1 MLVRTK
7 LHVAFVLSIWMLTP
21 TAYADRLLLQVE
33 DFDGP
38 WRRQTNVP
46 GYLGQGFCTSNANP
60 DVATT
65 AMRKTVRISQGG
77 RHVVWLRGF
86 TSANSRRAMQMKVAD
101 ERLAITH
108 KDTRRRWIWERA
120 GEMKLDTGPVEIIVH
135 DADVGFE
142 TADAV
147 LLTDDAD
154 EDPMAEERLWSIYP
168 DSLPDE
174 ANALRFN
181 IDACVAL
188 TEKWS
193 DPEDLQQWEA
203 RRAAVEPALRQALG
217 FDPWPKKTP
226 LDARITGRCD
236 RDAYVIENLLFQS
249 KPNFYVTANVY
260 IPKQAQRPL
269 PAIVVTAGH
278 AMQQGKNYDLYRTA
292 QLGLVHQGFLV
303 LAYDPVGQ
311 GERRLPGN
319 SHGVS
324 YAALLTG
331 KSNLHYMVW
340 DSIRAVDYLLTRD
353 DVDPDRIGLT
363 GNYGGGLNTMYT
375 MPVEPRFAVGAS
387 FCCLCSYEAWIA
399 EGGNHCICNH
409 LPGACREFE
418 QFEFVGLCTPRP
430 FLAGNGTKDGIFP
443 VAGVRKTIDR
453 ARKIYALHDGA
464 DRVNL
469 REAPLPHGWSAPL
482 REAAYGWFD
491 RWLQNRG
498 DGAPRAEP
506 ELELEDWQSIDLQVL
521 KDGKMPD
528 DAKSYVELVREEAD
542 QLIASYPPVPDDET
556 IRTAWTARLRQ
567 DIWERLGGEPQGFVP
582 TAESL
587 GTFKWNGRVVERLVI
602 KTEKTLE
609 VPALLI
615 RPERAST
622 PLRAVVM
629 LDDEGKQA
637 IRRSKVASGLLD
649 GGIAVLALDVRGL
662 GEVRVH
668 ENHCASDAIVLG
680 RPMLAQQAWD
690 VLCAVWY
697 LALREDVDGSCITV
711 YGRGNTGMIATL
723 AGALSNDI
731 AAAVAEGSVGSFVHT
746 IADPLPRPRWIYAP
760 SILKAADVPQLIA
773 LYADR
778 RFLLVNPTGL
788 NGARLPEAE
797 VDELLGQTGLA
808 ASVAACMDE
817 SPSPSIVGFLADV
830 TANLDLDKG
839 RSRN

>member
-1 MLVRTK
+1 MLLRTK
-7 LHVAFVLSIWMLTP
+7 FQIAFALSVWMLTT

-38 WRRQTNVP
+38 WRRQTNIS

-60 DVATT
+60 NVASTS
-65 AMRKTVRISQGG
+65 MRKTVRIDQGG
-77 RHVVWLRGF
+77 RHVVWLRGY
-86 TSANSRRAMQMKVAD
+86 TSANSRRALQMEAGGK
-101 ERLAITH
+101 RLAITH
-108 KDTRRRWIWERA
+108 KDTRRRWIWEKA
-120 GEMKLDTGPVEIIVH
+120 GEVQLDEGPVEIVVH

-154 EDPMAEERLWSIYP
+154 EDPMADERLWSIYP
-168 DSLPDE
+168 DNLPDK

-188 TEKWS
+188 TQGWS
-193 DPEDLQQWEA
+193 DPENLEQWEA
-203 RRAAVEPALRQALG
+203 RRAAVGPALRRALG
-217 FDPWPKKTP
+217 FDPWPEKTP
-226 LDARITGRCD
+226 LDARITGRRD
-236 RDAYVIENLLFQS
+236 RETYVIENLLFQS
-249 KPNFYVTANVY
+249 KPQFYVTANVY
-260 IPKQAQRPL
+260 APKQAQRPL

-319 SHGVS
+319 SHDVS

-340 DSIRAVDYLLTRD
+340 DSIRAVDYLLSRD

-363 GNYGGGLNTMYT
+363 GNSGGGLNTMYT

-399 EGGNHCICNH
+399 DGGNHCICNH

-430 FLAGNGTKDGIFP
+430 FLAGNGAKDPIFP
-443 VAGVRKTIDR
+443 VAGVRKTIER
-453 ARKIYALHDGA
+453 ARKIYTLYDVA

-469 REAPLPHGWSAPL
+469 HEAPLPHGWSDPL

-506 ELELEDWQSIDLQVL
+506 ELELEDVQSPDLQVL

-528 DAKSYVELVREEAD
+528 DAKAYVGLVREEANR
-542 QLIASYPPVPDDET
+542 LIASYPPVPDDEVG
-556 IRTAWTARLRQ
+556 RKAWSAALRQ
-567 DIWERLGGEPQGFVP
+567 ELWKLLGGKPQDSEPV
-582 TAESL
+582 AESL
-587 GTFKWNGRVVERLVI
+587 GTSKWNGNTVERLTI
-602 KTEKTLE
+602 QTEKTLQ
-609 VPALLI
+609 VPAFLI
-615 RPERAST
+615 RPEHAPS

-629 LDDEGKQA
+629 LDDEGKQT
-637 IRRSKVASGLLD
+637 IRHSKVTNGLLD
-649 GGIAVLALDVRGL
+649 RGIAVLALDVRGL

-690 VLCAVWY
+690 VVCAVRC
-697 LALREDVDGSCITV
+697 LAPREDIDGSHIAV
-711 YGRGNTGMIATL
+711 YGRGNTGIIATL

-731 AAAVAEGSVGSFVHT
+731 AAAVAEGSTGSFLHT
-746 IADPLPRPRWIYAP
+746 IADPLPNPRWIYAP
-760 SILKAADVPQLIA
+760 NILKVADVPQLIT
-773 LYADR
+773 LYTDR

-788 NGARLPEAE
+788 NGVRLSETD
-797 VDELLGQTGLA
+797 VDKLLGQTGLA
-808 ASVAACMDE
+808 ASVTTCIDE
-817 SPSPSIVGFLADV
+817 SPARTIVGFLAGA
-830 TANLDLDKG
+830 TADEGLDK
-839 RSRN
+839 

>member
-1 MLVRTK
+1 MSIRTTI
-7 LHVAFVLSIWMLTP
+7 HVAFALSVWIP
-21 TAYADRLLLQVE
+21 TTAAYADRLLLQVE
-33 DFDGP
+33 EFDGP
-38 WRRQTNVP
+38 WRRQTNIS

-65 AMRKTVRISQGG
+65 AMRKTVRIDQGG
-77 RHVVWLRGF
+77 RHVVWLRGY
-86 TSANSRRAMQMKVAD
+86 TSANSPRAMQMEVAG
-101 ERLAITH
+101 ERLAVTH
-108 KDTRRRWIWERA
+108 KDTRRRWIWEKA
-120 GEMKLDTGPVEIIVH
+120 GEVQVEAGPVEVIVH

-154 EDPMAEERLWSIYP
+154 EDPMADERLWSIYP
-168 DSLPDE
+168 NSLPDK

-188 TEKWS
+188 TQKWS
-193 DPEDLQQWEA
+193 DPENLQQWEA
-203 RRAAVEPALRQALG
+203 RRAAVGPALRRALG
-217 FDPWPKKTP
+217 FDPWPEKTP
-226 LDARITGRCD
+226 LDARITGRSD
-236 RDAYVIENLLFQS
+236 RETYVIENLLFQS
-249 KPNFYVTANVY
+249 KPHFYVTANVY
-260 IPKQAQRPL
+260 IPKEAPRPL

-319 SHGVS
+319 SHDVS
-324 YAALLTG
+324 YAALFTG

-353 DVDPDRIGLT
+353 DVDPSRIGLT
-363 GNYGGGLNTMYT
+363 GNSGGGLNTMYT

-387 FCCLCSYEAWIA
+387 FCCLCSYEAWLA
-399 EGGNHCICNH
+399 DGGNHCICSH
-409 LPGACREFE
+409 LPGVCREFE
-418 QFEFVGLCTPRP
+418 EFEFVGLCAPRP
-430 FLAGNGTKDGIFP
+430 FLAGNGAKDPIFP

-453 ARKIYALHDGA
+453 ARKIYALYDGT

-469 REAPLPHGWSAPL
+469 QVAPLPHGWSGPL

-491 RWLQNRG
+491 RWLQDRG

-506 ELELEDWQSIDLQVL
+506 ELELGDWQSIDLRVL

-528 DAKSYVELVREEAD
+528 DAKTYVELVREDAN
-542 QLIASYPPVPDDET
+542 QLIASYPPVPDDEAN
-556 IRTAWTARLRQ
+556 RTAWTAALRQ
-567 DIWERLGGEPQGFVP
+567 ELWKRLGGEPQDFEP

-587 GTFKWNGRVVERLVI
+587 GKFKWNDRVVERLAI
-602 KTEKTLE
+602 QTEKTLD

-615 RPERAST
+615 RPEHAPA

-629 LDDEGKQA
+629 LDDEGKQTV
-637 IRRSKVASGLLD
+637 RRSKVSNELLD
-649 GGIAVLALDVRGL
+649 RGIAVLALDVRGL

-690 VLCAVWY
+690 VMCAVRC
-697 LALREDVDGSCITV
+697 LASREDIDGSHIAV
-711 YGRGNTGMIATL
+711 YGCGNTGVIATL
-723 AGALSNDI
+723 AGALTHDI
-731 AAAVAEGSVGSFVHT
+731 AAAVAEGCAGSFVHT
-746 IADPLPRPRWIYAP
+746 IADPLPNPRWIYAP
-760 SILKAADVPQLIA
+760 NILEVADLAQLIA
-773 LYADR
+773 LCANR
-778 RFLLVNPTGL
+778 RFLLVNPVGL
-788 NGARLPEAE
+788 NGAPLPEAD
-797 VDELLGQTGLA
+797 VDKLLGRVGSP
-808 ASVAACMDE
+808 ASVTTCIEE
-817 SPSPSIVGFLADV
+817 SPLSTITGFLSGDC
-830 TANLDLDKG
+830 DE
-839 RSRN
+839 

>member
-1 MLVRTK
+1 MSIRMPI
-7 LHVAFVLSIWMLTP
+7 HVSFALSVWMVS
-21 TAYADRLLLQVE
+21 ASVYADRLLLQVE

-38 WRRQTNVP
+38 WRRQTNIS

-60 DVATT
+60 GVAST
-65 AMRKTVRISQGG
+65 AMRETVQIDRGG
-77 RHVVWLRGF
+77 HHVVWLRGF
-86 TSANSRRAMQMKVAD
+86 TSANSRRAMQMEVAGK
-101 ERLAITH
+101 RLPITH
-108 KDTRRRWIWERA
+108 KDSRRRWIWEKA
-120 GEMKLDTGPVEIIVH
+120 GEVNLESGPVEVVVH

-154 EDPMAEERLWSIYP
+154 EDPMADERLWSIYP
-168 DSLPDE
+168 DSVPDK

-181 IDACVAL
+181 IDACVDL
-188 TEKWS
+188 TQKWS
-193 DPEDLQQWEA
+193 DPESLQQWQA
-203 RRAAVEPALRQALG
+203 RRAAVEPALRRALG
-217 FDPWPKKTP
+217 FDPWPEKTP
-226 LDARITGRCD
+226 LEARITGRCD
-236 RDAYVIENLLFQS
+236 RETYVIENLLFQS
-249 KPNFYVTANVY
+249 KPHFYVTANVY
-260 IPKQAQRPL
+260 IPKEAPRPL

-319 SHGVS
+319 SHDVS

-363 GNYGGGLNTMYT
+363 GNSGGGLNTMYT

-399 EGGNHCICNH
+399 DGGNHCICNH

-418 QFEFVGLCTPRP
+418 QFEFVGLCAPRP
-430 FLAGNGTKDGIFP
+430 FLAGNGAKDPIFP

-453 ARKIYALHDGA
+453 ARKIYALYDGA

-469 REAPLPHGWSAPL
+469 HEAPLPHGWSDPL

-491 RWLQNRG
+491 HWLQDRG
-498 DGAPRAEP
+498 DGTPREEP
-506 ELELEDWQSIDLQVL
+506 EIELEDGQSPDLQVL

-528 DAKSYVELVREEAD
+528 DAKTYVDLVREEASR
-542 QLIASYPPVPDDET
+542 LIASYPPVPDDEAS
-556 IRTAWTARLRQ
+556 RMAWTARVRQ
-567 DIWERLGGEPQGFVP
+567 ELWERLGGEPQDFTP
-582 TAESL
+582 MAESL
-587 GTFKWNGRVVERLVI
+587 GTFKWNGHVVERLAI

-615 RPERAST
+615 RPENATS

-629 LDDEGKQA
+629 LDDEGKQT
-637 IRRSKVASGLLD
+637 IRRLKVANGLLEH
-649 GGIAVLALDVRGL
+649 GIAVLALDVRGL

-690 VLCAVWY
+690 VICAVRC
-697 LALREDVDGSCITV
+697 LAVRDDIDGAEIAV

-731 AAAVAEGSVGSFVHT
+731 AATVAEGSAGSFLHT
-746 IADPLPRPRWIYAP
+746 IADPLPNPRWIYAP
-760 SILKAADVPQLIA
+760 NILKVADVPQLITH
-773 LYADR
+773 YADR
-778 RFLLVNPTGL
+778 RFLLVNPTGS
-788 NGARLPEAE
+788 NGAQLSEAE
-797 VDELLGQTGLA
+797 VDKLLGRTGLA
-808 ASVAACMDE
+808 ASVTTCIDE
-817 SPSPSIVGFLADV
+817 SPEPTIVGFLAGV
-830 TANLDLDKG
+830 MA
-839 RSRN
+839 SRGSNK